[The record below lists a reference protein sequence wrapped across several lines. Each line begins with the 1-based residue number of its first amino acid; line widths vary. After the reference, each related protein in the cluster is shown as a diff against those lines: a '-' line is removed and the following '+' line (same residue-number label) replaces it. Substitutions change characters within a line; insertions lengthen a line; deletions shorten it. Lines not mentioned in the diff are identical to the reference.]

1 MSKREYQHKIET
13 LNEMMTAISD
23 TPHDNI
29 WDANFALWAI
39 AERLEALVE
48 VMDSEAREE
57 EVSHLKHVICEQADA
72 LQQQRRQKEKAVED
86 YLALKQEMSP

>member
-57 EVSHLKHVICEQADA
+57 EVSHLKRVICEQADA

-86 YLALKQEMSP
+86 YLALKQEMAP

>member
-1 MSKREYQHKIET
+1 MSKREWKHEVPEFKPLDEGGYLPDIH
-13 LNEMMTAISD
+13 
-23 TPHDNI
+23 
-29 WDANFALWAI
+29 ALYCI

-57 EVSHLKHVICEQADA
+57 EVSHLKRVICEQADA

>member
-48 VMDSEAREE
+48 ILDSMRGSHCLNVEAQVTTRG
-57 EVSHLKHVICEQADA
+57 V
-72 LQQQRRQKEKAVED
+72 
-86 YLALKQEMSP
+86 